1 MQFSEIVCGQSPLQL
16 WRAGPL
22 LVVLIGLRPSVSAE
36 AGAGHFLQGLL
47 SLALQKSDA
56 LVADAASVALA
67 SVLNKWPT
75 PPVQNPPVRGTASPA
90 FLRGGPRISPEAPQ
104 EAGRDTVVH
113 PETGPSV
120 GLSVTATAEQS
131 VSEASRTFDTTQGN
145 APYGQ
150 SGSASSVST
159 ASPTQP
165 PMADMTSPPRTPA
178 SAQRLPRVSSPA
190 TETASEYS
198 PAVFFTSSPQS
209 VLLDTTPVSVLQT
222 GNFSPAGG
230 SLGASPEPPAPE
242 PPGVSSA
249 PASAITP
256 AGRRRV
262 AQRLNL
268 SPLGGPDPAASTP
281 PQEMHPLEQLPGGE
295 RVEDLESVLKVV
307 LDEKLLPLLESG
319 TTENGHE
326 KLQAQVQGLRVLAVV
341 GQGLAMRGHKR
352 TTDVVG
358 VLVHLLF
365 TLGKEIADRKESED
379 GVNASSSG
387 RATAGESGGNRNTW
401 RENGLPGVSA
411 STLASFQS
419 GGEAHLE
426 SDRAGAYS
434 HQGTQRDLQ
443 GLRELANIAAES
455 YGVITGENRFFSGG
469 GPRLSEELLLS
480 KDTHAQMKPLYR
492 QRLFTISLGPVS
504 DAIRRARNPEERLP
518 LYRGL
523 AHLLKGTPP
532 AALALEA
539 QKVSKGG
546 PKLTLCRN

>member
-1 MQFSEIVCGQSPLQL
+1 MQFSEIICPQSPLQL

-22 LVVLIGLRPSVSAE
+22 LAILIGLRPSVSAE

-47 SLALQKSDA
+47 NLALQKSDM
-56 LVADAASVALA
+56 LVADAASVTLA
-67 SVLNKWPT
+67 SVLNKWPMS
-75 PPVQNPPVRGTASPA
+75 PVQNPPLRGTASPA
-90 FLRGGPRISPEAPQ
+90 FLREGPRITPEAPQ
-104 EAGRDTVVH
+104 EAGQETVVH
-113 PETGPSV
+113 PETGPS
-120 GLSVTATAEQS
+120 AEQS
-131 VSEASRTFDTTQGN
+131 VNEARASSRTFDTTPGN

-159 ASPTQP
+159 ASPPQP
-165 PMADMTSPPRTPA
+165 QVAEMTSPPRTPA

-230 SLGASPEPPAPE
+230 SLGPSPEPPAPE

-249 PASAITP
+249 PRAPASGVTP

-281 PQEMHPLEQLPGGE
+281 PREVDPLEHIPGGE
-295 RVEDLESVLKVV
+295 RIEDLESVLRAV
-307 LDEKLLPLLESG
+307 LVEKLLPLLESG
-319 TTENGHE
+319 TAENGQGG
-326 KLQAQVQGLRVLAVV
+326 LQAQVQGLRVLAIV

-352 TTDVVG
+352 TGDIVG
-358 VLVHLLF
+358 VLVQLLF

-387 RATAGESGGNRNTW
+387 RATAGESGGKRVTW
-401 RENGLPGVSA
+401 KEDGVPGVSA

-419 GGEAHLE
+419 GGELHLE
-426 SDRAGAYS
+426 SDRAGACL
-434 HQGTQRDLQ
+434 HQRTQRDLQ
-443 GLRELANIAAES
+443 GLGELANIAAES
-455 YGVITGENRFFSGG
+455 FGVITGENWFFSAG
-469 GPRLSEELLLS
+469 GPRLSEELVLS
-480 KDTHAQMKPLYR
+480 KDTHAQIKPLYR

-539 QKVSKGG
+539 QKVSQPARGRTTG
-546 PKLTLCRN
+546 RE

>member
-1 MQFSEIVCGQSPLQL
+1 M
-16 WRAGPL
+16 
-22 LVVLIGLRPSVSAE
+22 
-36 AGAGHFLQGLL
+36 
-47 SLALQKSDA
+47 
-56 LVADAASVALA
+56 
-67 SVLNKWPT
+67 T
-75 PPVQNPPVRGTASPA
+75 
-90 FLRGGPRISPEAPQ
+90 PEAPQ
-104 EAGRDTVVH
+104 EAGQETVVH
-113 PETGPSV
+113 PETGPSD
-120 GLSVTATAEQS
+120 GLSVAATAEQS
-131 VSEASRTFDTTQGN
+131 VSGARASSRTFDTTPSN

-165 PMADMTSPPRTPA
+165 PVAEMTSPPRTPA

-222 GNFSPAGG
+222 GNFSFAGG
-230 SLGASPEPPAPE
+230 LVGPSPEPPAPE

-249 PASAITP
+249 PGAPAPGVTP

-281 PQEMHPLEQLPGGE
+281 PQEMHPSEQVPG
-295 RVEDLESVLKVV
+295 EDRIESLESALRAV

-319 TTENGHE
+319 TTENGQGG
-326 KLQAQVQGLRVLAVV
+326 LQAQVQGLRVLAVV

-352 TTDVVG
+352 TGDVVG

-387 RATAGESGGNRNTW
+387 RAGEGGGKRDTW

-419 GGEAHLE
+419 GGELQLE
-426 SDRAGAYS
+426 SNRAGAYS

-443 GLRELANIAAES
+443 GLRELANVVAES
-455 YGVITGENRFFSGG
+455 FGVITGENRFFSGG
-469 GPRLSEELLLS
+469 GPRLSEELVLS
-480 KDTHAQMKPLYR
+480 KDTHAQIKPLYR

-504 DAIRRARNPEERLP
+504 DAIRRARNPEERFP

-539 QKVSKGG
+539 QKVSKGAQEQ
-546 PKLTLCRN
+546 TLCRE